1 MVVVIR
7 AHLLDQPVVR
17 AVESDIDTDDSEG
30 LRAAPGGRALSV
42 VSGAGL
48 GRVVRA
54 ERGPAAPFHLLPLHA
69 AVEDFGGLG
78 FDEDLLLLVELYGF
92 TGGHEAD
99 GDVALAR
106 GVVSEVDAEGP
117 VAVVHD
123 LPRDEQVQGHRLD
136 VGVEVTPAEDFLHLG
151 RRWGAVVRAV
161 GGLPKDPPCLPGR
174 SQQP

>member
-1 MVVVIR
+1 M
-7 AHLLDQPVVR
+7 
-17 AVESDIDTDDSEG
+17 
-30 LRAAPGGRALSV
+30 

-48 GRVVRA
+48 GWVVGA

-78 FDEDLLLLVELYGF
+78 FDVDLLLLVELYSF

-106 GVVSEVDAEGP
+106 GIVPEVDTEGS

-123 LPRDEQVQGHRLD
+123 LPCDEQVQRHRLD
-136 VGVEVTPAEDFLHLG
+136 VGVEVAPAKDFLHLG
-151 RRWGAVVRAV
+151 RGWGAVVWAV
-161 GGLPKDPPCLPGR
+161 EGLPKDPPCLPRG